1 MTVGQVIAKLGV
13 DQKEY
18 EKGLKQAERQADKAG
33 SKIGTIFKNAFSVT
47 LGMGMFEALKKGFK
61 SVIGAS
67 IDFNSMLQTAKIG
80 FTTMLGSAERAQAFL
95 DSMADFAARTPF
107 EYPDLLEAAKRMLAY
122 GFAADKILP
131 TLTAV
136 GDATAALG
144 MGGEGIDR
152 IVLALGQIQAKGKL
166 SGEEMRQLTEA
177 GIPAWHMLAEA
188 MGKTVPELQDMVSK
202 GLIPG
207 AQAVQILTAGMTQR
221 FGGMMQQMENT
232 WQGVTSS
239 IKDTWRMMVAELSQA
254 WFQGVNSW
262 LIKIRDFLQYIY
274 MVIRILLGKKAKKST
289 DDLTAGFSN
298 QAGAVANL
306 GDSYKDAGKAAK
318 KAAKDAKT
326 ALMGF
331 DEINRLS
338 KETSGGA
345 GAGID
350 SLGGTVAMPKVEPV
364 DMTEFADS
372 MDELTKKAEETAL
385 KIQNFFRNISDFL
398 ANNKTTI
405 IASIVG
411 IVGAFAAFQVISN
424 WTTIVGFFSK
434 ALTTLGTA
442 IAGISAPILAVSAL
456 IGLFIAA
463 IVDLWQTNKEFR
475 DNVTKA
481 WNGIKDTINKI
492 WQTVLKPVW
501 DYIKDAAK
509 DIWNSSIKPL
519 WENFKNV
526 IKNLTLIIT
535 DLWNNVLKPV
545 IDWVIKNLGPPIA
558 GALKLV
564 IETVKQAIK
573 IVLQIVNDLMSGIS
587 DVLGGIRKVLSGL
600 IDFITGV
607 FTGNWKKAWEGVKKI
622 FSGIWDTLK
631 GIVKAPLNFII
642 DAVNKLI
649 RGLNKFKINIP
660 EWVANLIGMRAAS
673 FGINIPT
680 IPRLA
685 KGAVVTGPT
694 VAQIGE
700 AGQEAVLPLERNTGW
715 MDEFARKLVA
725 AMQGVGGGSEGQ
737 TIIQVLIDGNM
748 IMEHQVNA
756 ARRRN
761 ARAGRT
767 VIPIGVG

>member
-13 DQKEY
+13 DPKEY
-18 EKGLKQAERQADKAG
+18 EKGLRQAERQADKAG
-33 SKIGTIFKNAFSVT
+33 SKIGSIFKNAFSVT
-47 LGMGMFEALKKGFK
+47 LGMGIFEALKRGIK
-61 SVIGAS
+61 STVGAAV
-67 IDFNSMLQTAKIG
+67 DFNSMLQTAKIG
-80 FTTMLGSAERAQAFL
+80 FTTMLGSAERAQTFL
-95 DSMADFAARTPF
+95 DDMAKFAARTPF

-144 MGGEGIDR
+144 MGSEGIDR

-188 MGKTVPELQDMVSK
+188 MGTTVPALQDMVSK
-202 GLIPG
+202 GLVPG
-207 AQAVQILTAGMTQR
+207 GKAVEMLTAGMTQR

-254 WFQGVNSW
+254 WFQGVNAW

-289 DDLTAGFSN
+289 DNLTTGFAN
-298 QAGAVANL
+298 QAATVSDL
-306 GDSYKDAGKAAK
+306 GDANKNAGKAAK
-318 KAAKDAKT
+318 KAAKDAQT

-331 DEINRLS
+331 DEINRLA
-338 KETSGGA
+338 KETSSGA

-350 SLGGTVAMPKVEPV
+350 SLGGTVAMPRIEPV

-442 IAGISAPILAVSAL
+442 IAGISAPILAISAL

-463 IVDLWQTNKEFR
+463 IVDLWRNNEEFR
-475 DNVTKA
+475 KKVTNA
-481 WNGIKDTINKI
+481 WNGIKDTIKNI
-492 WQTVLKPVW
+492 WDNILKPVF
-501 DYIKDAAK
+501 IAIRDAAIE
-509 DIWNSSIKPL
+509 IWNKGLKPL
-519 WENFKNV
+519 WDKWKNF
-526 IKNLTLIIT
+526 IKAIVLLLA
-535 DLWNNVLKPV
+535 DLWNGIKPV
-545 IDWVIKNLGPPIA
+545 VDWIVKTFGPVIA
-558 GALKLV
+558 DSLKLV
-564 IETVKQAIK
+564 IQVFKDTVLIILTFAG
-573 IVLQIVNDLMSGIS
+573 DLLDGIS
-587 DVLGGIRKVLSGL
+587 VALGGIKKIFGGL
-600 IDFITGV
+600 IDFIAGI

-685 KGAVVTGPT
+685 KGAIVTGPT

-700 AGQEAVLPLERNTGW
+700 AGTEAVVPLERNTGW

-737 TIIQVLIDGNM
+737 TIIQILIDGNM

-767 VIPIGVG
+767 VIPIGVT